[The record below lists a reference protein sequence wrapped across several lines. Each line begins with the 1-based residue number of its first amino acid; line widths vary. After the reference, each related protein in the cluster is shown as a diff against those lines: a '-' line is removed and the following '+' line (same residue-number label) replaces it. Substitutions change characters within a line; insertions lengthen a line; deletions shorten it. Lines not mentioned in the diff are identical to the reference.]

1 MKKILLIISLLLI
14 QSISYSQIVTIASI
28 RQNDGD
34 GVPLLMGQQR
44 TIAGIVTAK
53 FGAVQSFI
61 QDYTAGTSVY
71 DATFTAGV
79 NVGDS
84 VVLTGTITHYN
95 GLFQIAPVSS
105 FTVASSGNNVTL
117 VVVTLSQYATQQWN
131 GFEQYEGRLLRINGV
146 TVSGSGNWGSNV
158 NYTVTDPSGTFSN
171 MLRIVAAT
179 NIPGTQI
186 PSGVL
191 VDFIV
196 IGGQFKTSVPYSSG
210 YQVQPRSVADIIPT
224 IGSVE
229 PPVESNITQNSV
241 TLNWVTTN
249 PADSKIKY
257 FISDSL
263 NQPVVYTDSV
273 YVATL
278 TTNHSITI
286 NNLLPGRIYCAQI
299 LSNGTG
305 GNYSY
310 SPKYF
315 STASHST
322 SRGIMTAYFNY
333 SVDTSVALPNN
344 KANGIANFVY
354 DLGKRID
361 SANHSID
368 MAIYSFA
375 DSYCQPIAD
384 KIVQAA
390 IRGVKIRIVYDSR
403 NNQDLITYLLS
414 AGIQII
420 KRPENS
426 SNYIMHNK
434 FLIFDSRDTSSY
446 SDDWLWTGSTNL
458 TYDQT
463 AYGRD
468 VNNVI
473 MIQDESLC
481 KAYTRE
487 FEEMWG
493 SHNNNYN
500 SSAAKFGSQ
509 KLDNTPHI
517 FTINNKK
524 VEVYFSPSDNLPKRF
539 VEVIKTANKSVN
551 FSMLLFTRDDFS
563 DSLRVR
569 YNPPNL
575 MVRGV
580 FDTSNAF
587 STGSEYSKM
596 KGYGSN
602 AWNPPARVYTSKYK
616 VGNDMMQY
624 HHKYMVVDPDLN
636 TSSPVVWTGSFNWT
650 ASAATDNDENVLIIY
665 DSLVANQYYQEF
677 AQRIKE
683 SGGTVGV
690 QSISSEI
697 PQKFELS
704 QNYPNPFNP
713 LTNIGFSVPVNSF
726 VTLKIF
732 DILGREVAIL
742 INNQMQAG
750 KYEYKFNADNLKSGV
765 YFYSFTAKGFSDTKK
780 LVIVK

>member
-1 MKKILLIISLLLI
+1 M
-14 QSISYSQIVTIASI
+14 
-28 RQNDGD
+28 
-34 GVPLLMGQQR
+34 
-44 TIAGIVTAK
+44 
-53 FGAVQSFI
+53 
-61 QDYTAGTSVY
+61 TS
-71 DATFTAGV
+71 
-79 NVGDS
+79 
-84 VVLTGTITHYN
+84 
-95 GLFQIAPVSS
+95 
-105 FTVASSGNNVTL
+105 
-117 VVVTLSQYATQQWN
+117 
-131 GFEQYEGRLLRINGV
+131 
-146 TVSGSGNWGSNV
+146 
-158 NYTVTDPSGTFSN
+158 
-171 MLRIVAAT
+171 
-179 NIPGTQI
+179 
-186 PSGVL
+186 
-191 VDFIV
+191 
-196 IGGQFKTSVPYSSG
+196 
-210 YQVQPRSVADIIPT
+210 
-224 IGSVE
+224 
-229 PPVESNITQNSV
+229 
-241 TLNWVTTN
+241 
-249 PADSKIKY
+249 
-257 FISDSL
+257 
-263 NQPVVYTDSV
+263 
-273 YVATL
+273 
-278 TTNHSITI
+278 
-286 NNLLPGRIYCAQI
+286 
-299 LSNGTG
+299 
-305 GNYSY
+305 
-310 SPKYF
+310 
-315 STASHST
+315 
-322 SRGIMTAYFNY
+322 YFNY

-344 KANGIANFVY
+344 KANGVSNFVY

-390 IRGVKIRIVYDSR
+390 IRGVKIRVVYDSR

-426 SNYIMHNK
+426 NNYIMHNK

-458 TYDQT
+458 TYNQT

-481 KAYTRE
+481 KVYTRE

-500 SSAAKFGSQ
+500 SSAAKFGAQ
-509 KLDNTPHI
+509 KLDNTPHL
-517 FTINNKK
+517 FTINNKR

-580 FDTSNAF
+580 FDTTNAY

-616 VGNDMMQY
+616 VGNNMMQY

-636 TSSPVVWTGSFNWT
+636 TSNPVVWTGSFNWT

-683 SGGTVGV
+683 SGGTVGI
-690 QSISSEI
+690 QNISSEI
-697 PQKFELS
+697 PQRFELS

-713 LTNIGFSVPVNSF
+713 ETSIGFSLPVNSF

-732 DILGREVAIL
+732 DILGREVALL

-750 KYEYKFNADNLKSGV
+750 SYEYKFNAENLKSGI
-765 YFYSFTAKGFSDTKK
+765 YFYTLNTKGFSGTKK

>member
-1 MKKILLIISLLLI
+1 MKRFFLIISIILI
-14 QSISYSQIVTIASI
+14 YNLSYSQIVTIASI
-28 RQNDGD
+28 RQNDGN
-34 GVPLLMGQQR
+34 GIPLLMGQQR

-71 DATFTAGV
+71 DASFTGGV

-105 FTVASSGNNVTL
+105 FTVASSGNNVTPI
-117 VVVTLSQYATQQWN
+117 VITLSQYVNQQWN
-131 GFEQYEGRLLRINGV
+131 GFEQYEGRLLRVNGV

-158 NYTVTDPSGTFSN
+158 NYTITDPSGTFSN
-171 MLRIVAAT
+171 MLRIVSST
-179 NIPGTQI
+179 NIPGTPI

-196 IGGQFKTSVPYSSG
+196 IGGQFKTSPPYSSG
-210 YQVQPRSVADIIPT
+210 YQIQPRSLADIIPT
-224 IGSVE
+224 IGSVD
-229 PPVESNITQNSV
+229 PPIESNITQNSV

-257 FISDSL
+257 FISDSI

-278 TTNHSITI
+278 TTNHSVTI
-286 NNLLPGRIYCAQI
+286 NNLLPGRIYCARI
-299 LSNGTG
+299 ISNGSG
-305 GNYSY
+305 GNYDY

-322 SRGIMTAYFNY
+322 SRGIMISYFNY

-344 KANGIANFVY
+344 KANGTANFVY

-361 SANHSID
+361 SANYSID

-390 IRGVKIRIVYDSR
+390 IRGVKIRVVYDSR
-403 NNQDLITYLLS
+403 TNQDLINYLLS
-414 AGIQII
+414 AGIKII
-420 KRPENS
+420 KRPENPN
-426 SNYIMHNK
+426 NYIMHNK
-434 FLIFDSRDTSSY
+434 FLIFDARDTSSY

-458 TYDQT
+458 TYNQT

-493 SHNNNYN
+493 SHNDNYN
-500 SSAAKFGSQ
+500 SSYAKFGSQ

-517 FTINNKK
+517 FMINNKK
-524 VEVYFSPSDNLPKRF
+524 VEAYFSPSDNIPKRF
-539 VEVIKTANKSVN
+539 FDLIKTVDKSVN
-551 FSMLLFTRDDFS
+551 FSMLLFTRDDFA

-575 MVRGV
+575 MIRGV

-587 STGSEYSKM
+587 SSGSEYPKM
-596 KGYGSN
+596 KGYGANS
-602 AWNPPARVYTSKYK
+602 WNPPARVYTSKYK
-616 VGNDMMQY
+616 VGNDFMQY
-624 HHKYMVVDPDLN
+624 HHKYMIIDPDLI
-636 TSSPVVWTGSFNWT
+636 SSNPVVWTGSFNWT
-650 ASAATDNDENVLIIY
+650 ATAATQNDENILIIY
-665 DSLVANQYYQEF
+665 DSLVSNQYFQEF

-683 SGGTVGV
+683 SGGTVGI

-713 LTNIGFSVPVNSF
+713 VTSIRFYVPVSSF
-726 VTLKIF
+726 ITLKLY
-732 DILGREVAIL
+732 DILGREVAVL
-742 INNQMQAG
+742 FNNEIQAG
-750 KYEYKFNADNLKSGV
+750 KYEYKLNAENLKSGV
-765 YFYSFTAKGFSDTKK
+765 YFYSLTSKEFSDTKK